1 MEIRNVQQHEIPAHA
16 RPAGRHGL
24 RHRGVRSPLAS
35 AAQISESH
43 CVPGMT
49 AATPGGCSLPGF
61 HWAYTTQSTGHNSY
75 DRSVWMLLPNG

>member
-1 MEIRNVQQHEIPAHA
+1 MSNNTKFRLMLALSAVMGYATAASAAH
-16 RPAGRHGL
+16 
-24 RHRGVRSPLAS
+24 SPVATAS
-35 AAQISESH
+35 AAQIAESH

-49 AATPGGCSLPGF
+49 AAAPGGCSLPGF